1 MPSSVV
7 QIVLLKI
14 CEEGKEVSVGLSD
27 FIIPGTAHK
36 RSRAAEGW
44 RWPSVALG
52 GSESLW
58 KLPVLITHV
67 LICQGISQNHESQ
80 YIT

>member
-27 FIIPGTAHK
+27 FIIPDTAHK
-36 RSRAAEGW
+36 WSRAAE
-44 RWPSVALG
+44 S
-52 GSESLW
+52 
-58 KLPVLITHV
+58 
-67 LICQGISQNHESQ
+67 
-80 YIT
+80 